1 MVCTSAA
8 HRFSRRC
15 AALPNAELAG
25 TAAAPSTVRPSAP
38 LNRAF
43 FMGSTSS
50 PKGVRRTATTL
61 PSASRSITSLLFGL
75 VPVAAV
81 FEFGRDALDAYDQ
94 MLERHADVLGHQP
107 HRRMHVCFETDDGY
121 MVVDVWDSLEDFE
134 EFGEVLQNLVTE
146 FPYRAELKLRTIHKL
161 I

>member
-1 MVCTSAA
+1 MSQP
-8 HRFSRRC
+8 RRVGG
-15 AALPNAELAG
+15 P
-25 TAAAPSTVRPSAP
+25 PRVR
-38 LNRAF
+38 
-43 FMGSTSS
+43 
-50 PKGVRRTATTL
+50 
-61 PSASRSITSLLFGL
+61 ASRHYDRE

-81 FEFGRDALDAYDQ
+81 FEFGKEALDAYDQ
-94 MLERHADVLGHQP
+94 MLERHADVLGNQP

-134 EFGEVLQNLVTE
+134 EFGDVLQSVVAE